1 MHDRLKMIFSA
12 TDFEVKDALE
22 KFEYKKVAEAP
33 FEVWRNDTCR
43 LIITGIGLTPA
54 ATGFA
59 WACSEFD
66 FEEAL
71 NVGTCGATSA
81 VKCNLKEFSHDEPFK
96 VISELPHERVAEV
109 DFASAYEISRVSS
122 IEPYSDKVFDLSPTG
137 RTLAT
142 SSRPVSTAKRRALAG
157 EKGDLVDMEGYA
169 FAFAAEVFH
178 KKISMI
184 KLVSDFSEE
193 CDIMTNIRILSR
205 RLSNIEGIFV

>member
-1 MHDRLKMIFSA
+1 MHDHLKMIFSA
-12 TDFEVKDALE
+12 TDFEVKDALV
-22 KFEYKKVAEAP
+22 KYDYKKVADVP
-33 FEVWRNDTCR
+33 FQVWRNDTCR

-54 ATGFA
+54 SVGFA

-71 NVGTCGATSA
+71 NVGTCGATAA
-81 VKCNLKEFSHDEPFK
+81 VKCNVKQFSHDDPFE
-96 VISELPHERVAEV
+96 VIAELPEERTNEV
-109 DFASAYEISRVSS
+109 DFASAYAISQVSS
-122 IEPYSDKVFDLSPTG
+122 IEPYSDKVFKLASKG
-137 RTLAT
+137 RTLT
-142 SSRPVSTAKRRALAG
+142 SSSRPVSTAKRRALAG
-157 EKGDLVDMEGYA
+157 QKGDLVDMEGYA

-193 CDIMTNIRILSR
+193 CDIMTNIRILSK